1 MTDTAEMT
9 KQIQAKAHELLN
21 NGDVT
26 CVIGY
31 EIGPR
36 SIIRPFFAYQPDE
49 VNRLVWNDHC
59 NHNLTTYL
67 RDWKQPRVRGQGPP
81 RVGIVVK
88 ACDARALNV
97 LIQERQVTRDRL
109 HVIGVVCKGMCD
121 GNDDA
126 LFLRLRSGQA
136 LGPRSG
142 QLQARCERCAE
153 RTPVVYDTLVGEP
166 VVAPARADWAD
177 VETLEARTAQ
187 ERLAFWVG
195 QFDRCLRCYACRQAC
210 PGCYCHECLAEQVD
224 PLWVGIGIDFPEKYF
239 FHVMRAYHLAG
250 RCIDCNECERVC
262 PVNIPL
268 SLLNRRIARE
278 ITELFDYTPGL
289 STDDPSPLMTF
300 HPNEELPL

>member
-1 MTDTAEMT
+1 MTDMSEMT
-9 KQIQAKAHELLN
+9 KQIQAKAHELLS

-36 SIIRPFFAYQPDE
+36 STVRPFFAYRPDE

-67 RDWKQPRVRGQGPP
+67 RDWKQPRVQGQEPP

-109 HVIGVVCKGMCD
+109 HVIGVVCQGMHD
-121 GNDDA
+121 GDDDA
-126 LFLRLRSGQA
+126 PLLRSC
-136 LGPRSG
+136 SG
-142 QLQARCERCAE
+142 QLQARCEHCAE

-166 VVAPARADWAD
+166 VVVPARAGWAD
-177 VETLEARTAQ
+177 VETLEAKTTQ

-195 QFDRCLRCYACRQAC
+195 QFDRCLRCYACRQVC

-224 PLWVGIGIDFPEKYF
+224 PLWVGIGIDFSEKYF
-239 FHVMRAYHLAG
+239 FHIMRAYHLAG

-278 ITELFDYTPGL
+278 IMELFDYTPGL
-289 STDDPSPLMTF
+289 SADDPLPLMTF
-300 HPNEELPL
+300 RPNEELPL